1 MWSGPHENNYKKRR
15 DGQHDV
21 TDGGTI
27 KDALKCLS
35 FCSVLLG
42 IYSSLHISHLWYT
55 ASHVS
60 HVYMGPTQTHT
71 GYIYCTTRN
80 PSSILH
86 SHHRPTPPSGC
97 TAIIK
102 TKTKKVRELV
112 SERWKSRWEQVMCVQ
127 RYRKMDF
134 ICSDL
139 NSYVV
144 LSGLQHKTLIINLW
158 IEPF

>member
-60 HVYMGPTQTHT
+60 HVYMGPTQAHT

-80 PSSILH
+80 PSNPALTPQAHLSFWLHCHYKKKKKMSANLFQSAEKSGGSRLCVCRDIEKWILYVQTLTRMLCFLD
-86 SHHRPTPPSGC
+86 SN
-97 TAIIK
+97 IK
-102 TKTKKVRELV
+102 H
-112 SERWKSRWEQVMCVQ
+112 
-127 RYRKMDF
+127 
-134 ICSDL
+134 
-139 NSYVV
+139 
-144 LSGLQHKTLIINLW
+144 LS
-158 IEPF
+158 

>member
-15 DGQHDV
+15 DGQRDV

-60 HVYMGPTQTHT
+60 HVYMGPTQAHT

-86 SHHRPTPPSGC
+86 SHHRPTSPSGC

-102 TKTKKVRELV
+102 KKKKNMSANLFQSAE
-112 SERWKSRWEQVMCVQ
+112 KAGGSRLCVC
-127 RYRKMDF
+127 RDIEKW
-134 ICSDL
+134 IL
-139 NSYVV
+139 YVQTLTRMLCFLDSNIKH
-144 LSGLQHKTLIINLW
+144 LS
-158 IEPF
+158 